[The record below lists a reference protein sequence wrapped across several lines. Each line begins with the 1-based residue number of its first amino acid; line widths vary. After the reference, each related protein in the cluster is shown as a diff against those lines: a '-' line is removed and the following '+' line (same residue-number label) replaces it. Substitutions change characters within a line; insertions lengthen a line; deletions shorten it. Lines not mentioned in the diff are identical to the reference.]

1 MERIVVVGAGIGGLC
16 TALLLGRQGH
26 SVTVCERDSAPLPAT
41 AAEAWTDWPRPGT
54 PQARLGHA
62 FLAGFRRQMRER
74 LPDVLE
80 AVLSDGAP
88 QLDFTNWMPGAER
101 RPEDADLGLVMVRRP
116 VMEAALRR
124 AAAAEPTVRVQA
136 GCQVRGLLAEP
147 VPRGAIPRVTGVDTS
162 QGAITAD
169 TVVAGGRAVPV
180 GRWFHAIGAAVPDEQ
195 SEGCGSACYT
205 RYLRILERDGED
217 DHVTTGLTVHRHP
230 GYLVYEVWGA
240 DNRTF
245 AAEIAVP
252 VTDRPLKRL
261 REVAA
266 WTAAAMAMP
275 EWPEWID
282 PARSRPISPAVE
294 VMGQERNTL
303 RTFIEDDRPPAL
315 GVHVIGDA
323 RCQTDSLFAWGCG
336 NALMAAGAL
345 ADAIAEHPG
354 DDAARAL
361 ALAAAVDAEL
371 ADRYRYSVA
380 RDRARERV
388 LRGESRWDTMK
399 TGIGLID
406 GVLLPAADHD
416 ADVFRAV
423 NRWELQL
430 DPAGHLETDASVIER
445 ARAAVGDA
453 AEPPLDDEG
462 IPTREQLLEAMAKAG

>member
-1 MERIVVVGAGIGGLC
+1 MESLPISAGPRSTELQLEGGSF
-16 TALLLGRQGH
+16 GSRRG
-26 SVTVCERDSAPLPAT
+26 SVEYQSGL
-41 AAEAWTDWPRPGT
+41 T
-54 PQARLGHA
+54 PSRFAIYARLSDLRTQGYRYHSSVEGKSA
-62 FLAGFRRQMRER
+62 FVSAGYFGDHDI
-74 LPDVLE
+74 LK
-80 AVLSDGAP
+80 
-88 QLDFTNWMPGAER
+88 FTA
-101 RPEDADLGLVMVRRP
+101 
-116 VMEAALRR
+116 
-124 AAAAEPTVRVQA
+124 
-136 GCQVRGLLAEP
+136 
-147 VPRGAIPRVTGVDTS
+147 
-162 QGAITAD
+162 
-169 TVVAGGRAVPV
+169 
-180 GRWFHAIGAAVPDEQ
+180 
-195 SEGCGSACYT
+195 
-205 RYLRILERDGED
+205 
-217 DHVTTGLTVHRHP
+217 TTGTMRDTMA
-230 GYLVYEVWGA
+230 YL
-240 DNRTF
+240 
-245 AAEIAVP
+245 AVP

-303 RTFIEDDRPPAL
+303 RMFIEDDRPPAL

-380 RDRARERV
+380 RDRARDRV
-388 LRGESRWDTMK
+388 LRGESRWDTME

-423 NRWELQL
+423 NRWDLQL

-453 AEPPLDDEG
+453 AEPALDDEG
-462 IPTREQLLEAMAKAG
+462 IPTREQLLAAMAKAG